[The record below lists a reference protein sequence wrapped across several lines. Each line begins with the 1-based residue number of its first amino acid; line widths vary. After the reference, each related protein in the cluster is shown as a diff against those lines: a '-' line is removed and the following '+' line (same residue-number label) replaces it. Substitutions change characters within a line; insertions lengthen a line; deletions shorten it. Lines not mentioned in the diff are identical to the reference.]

1 MMTICSINYLPL
13 KSPADEMMVTLLD
26 SGNREFVYTSCG
38 VLINLMADVDR
49 RPMLKREGGVSK

>member
-1 MMTICSINYLPL
+1 MTICLFISHFKLIV
-13 KSPADEMMVTLLD
+13 DEMMVTLLD

-49 RPMLKREGGVSK
+49 RPMLKKEGGVSK